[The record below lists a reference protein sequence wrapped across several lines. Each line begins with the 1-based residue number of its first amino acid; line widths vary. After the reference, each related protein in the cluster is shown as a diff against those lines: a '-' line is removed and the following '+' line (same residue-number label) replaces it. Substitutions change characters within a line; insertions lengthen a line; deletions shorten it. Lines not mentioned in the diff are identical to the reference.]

1 MQGVRLRA
9 AETQRL
15 RFSLVATKVQH
26 VVWYEDLNAASKPLV
41 GGKFESLAE
50 MALADFAVPVAF
62 AITTTAYDRFMD
74 DNDLHQRAR
83 DVLDIDVSNL
93 AAISQASREMMTAI
107 TAAPIPDVVETDIRN
122 AYQRLADEAGESD
135 PPVAVRSSG
144 VAEDLAGASF
154 AGQYET
160 YLWVVGIDA
169 VLENVRKCWAGLFG
183 EAVLTYHPES
193 LGTDRSQE
201 AMGMGVVVQRM
212 INARSAGVTFTLD
225 PVNGDRSKIVIEG
238 AWGLGEAVVS
248 GEVTPDRFRVDK
260 VTFEVIERAISDK
273 HVQFAFDPE
282 NGPSL
287 IPVPDDL
294 RKETSLTDDDVIAL
308 ANLAKSIER
317 HRGAPQ
323 DMEWAIDQQGQI
335 ALLQVRPETVWSQ
348 RATTSTA
355 TPTSA
360 MDLIFGQFMGA
371 TGTKETGSG
380 T

>member
-1 MQGVRLRA
+1 
-9 AETQRL
+9 
-15 RFSLVATKVQH
+15 
-26 VVWYEDLNAASKPLV
+26 
-41 GGKFESLAE
+41 
-50 MALADFAVPVAF
+50 
-62 AITTTAYDRFMD
+62 
-74 DNDLHQRAR
+74 
-83 DVLDIDVSNL
+83 
-93 AAISQASREMMTAI
+93 
-107 TAAPIPDVVETDIRN
+107 
-122 AYQRLADEAGESD
+122 
-135 PPVAVRSSG
+135 
-144 VAEDLAGASF
+144 
-154 AGQYET
+154 
-160 YLWVVGIDA
+160 
-169 VLENVRKCWAGLFG
+169 
-183 EAVLTYHPES
+183 
-193 LGTDRSQE
+193 
-201 AMGMGVVVQRM
+201 MGVVVQRM